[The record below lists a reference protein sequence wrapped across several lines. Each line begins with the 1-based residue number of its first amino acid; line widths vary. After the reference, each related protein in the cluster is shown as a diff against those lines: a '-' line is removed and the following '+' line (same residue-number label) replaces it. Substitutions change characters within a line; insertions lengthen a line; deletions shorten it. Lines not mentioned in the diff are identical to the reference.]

1 MKVNTSVKLF
11 LATIV
16 ALGTTWS
23 ALAQEQP
30 AVAVPK
36 PDYIM
41 QVQLA
46 AFASF
51 PVRPIS
57 WEGGL
62 SAAAPGTGFTGA
74 VCGNV
79 YEGYTSVVPDGT
91 PVYGHVV
98 RVDER
103 GRNGEPVELVLEL
116 VWVSA
121 LGSGGESGMVS
132 VMTQPLKVRVTA
144 SDIAERNVFW
154 FQTSMPLSV
163 GLPVTHGTLQGQ
175 P

>member
-1 MKVNTSVKLF
+1 VKVNTSVKLF
-11 LATIV
+11 LATV
-16 ALGTTWS
+16 AALGGSWS
-23 ALAQEQP
+23 ALGQEHAP
-30 AVAVPK
+30 APK

-41 QVQLA
+41 QVRLA
-46 AFASF
+46 ALASF
-51 PVRPIS
+51 PVRPTS

-62 SAAAPGTGFTGA
+62 SAAAPGSGFTGA

-79 YEGYTSVVPDGT
+79 YEGYTSVIPDGT
-91 PVYGHVV
+91 PVYGQVV

-103 GRNGEPVELVLEL
+103 GPNGEPVELVLEL

-121 LGSGGESGMVS
+121 LGSDGESGMVS
-132 VMTQPLKVRVTA
+132 VMTQPLRVRVTA
-144 SDIAERNVFW
+144 SDIAERSVFW

-163 GLPVTHGTLQGQ
+163 GLPVVDGTLQGQ